1 MAFTGNFMCTSFK
14 QELLVGGHNFTTGGD
29 VFKIALYSSS
39 AAFTAVTTDYTAS
52 NEVGA
57 TGSAPNPYVAGGGT
71 LTNVTPTTS
80 GTAAGGTA
88 FLDFNDITFT
98 GVTLTA
104 AGALI
109 YNTTEGGGTGT
120 TNSVII
126 LDFGPGDKTATAG
139 DFQIIFPVADATQA
153 IIRIA

>member
-29 VFKIALYSSS
+29 VFKIALYSSA
-39 AAFTAVTTDYTAS
+39 AAFTAVTTDYTQS

-71 LTNVTPTTS
+71 LTNVTPTTINE
-80 GTAAGGTA
+80 TA
-88 FLDFNDITFT
+88 LVDFNDITFT

>member
-29 VFKIALYSSS
+29 VFKIALYSSA

-71 LTNVTPTTS
+71 LTNVTPTTINE
-80 GTAAGGTA
+80 TA
-88 FLDFNDITFT
+88 LVDFNDITFT

>member
-29 VFKIALYSSS
+29 VFKIALYSSA

-71 LTNVTPTTS
+71 LTNVTPTTINE
-80 GTAAGGTA
+80 TA
-88 FLDFNDITFT
+88 LVDFNDITFT

-109 YNTTEGGGTGT
+109 YNTTEGAGTGT

-126 LDFGPGDKTATAG
+126 LDFGPGNKTATAG

>member
-29 VFKIALYSSS
+29 VFKIALYSSA

-71 LTNVTPTTS
+71 LTNVTPTTINE
-80 GTAAGGTA
+80 TA
-88 FLDFNDITFT
+88 LVDFNDITFT

-126 LDFGPGDKTATAG
+126 LDFGPGNKTATAG